1 MKISMFGVN
10 FRSASID
17 AREAFSFNANDLPAK
32 LQMLKSLSG
41 VFECVILSTCNRIEL
56 YVVTD
61 DEYETDNI
69 LKWWQSER
77 ALEDHQLL
85 NVVYQC
91 FGLDAVKHLIR
102 VASGLDSMVLGE
114 AQILGQIKESFAM
127 AKLSKTVS
135 RTLSRLFDHAF
146 FVAKEVRTRT
156 AIGHCPVSMAC
167 SAVMLVRDRLDS
179 LSDKHVLII
188 GAGQTAEL
196 IAKHILSA
204 RPKSITVANRTFE
217 NAKLL
222 ANKLSATNYADLST
236 LPEQVIQADIVIA
249 AVHTRTPLV
258 SLETVVNLAS
268 ETLFIDLSVP
278 RAISTCVQQNAQ
290 ATLYSV
296 DDLQGLIQKNTA
308 ARERAALVAEDIVA
322 QNIQRYTRAVKAD
335 QADSA
340 ICAVRLHTE
349 KIVSDEVEKSL
360 KQLEGGKDPINVL
373 LHFAHSIK
381 NKWLHSP
388 SVTMR
393 QASEEGR
400 DEILGLAQELFGL
413 KVEGKDEK
421 IH

>member
-1 MKISMFGVN
+1 MKITMFGIN

-17 AREAFSFNANDLPAK
+17 VREAFSFHANALPTK
-32 LQMLKSLSG
+32 LRMLKSLPG
-41 VFECVILSTCNRIEL
+41 VFECVILSTCNRTEL

-61 DEYETDNI
+61 DAYDTNNI
-69 LKWWQSER
+69 LNWWQSER
-77 ALEDHQLL
+77 ALEDHQILE
-85 NVVYQC
+85 VVYQC
-91 FGLDAVKHLIR
+91 VNLDAVKHLIR

-127 AKLSKTVS
+127 AKLSKTIS
-135 RTLSRLFDHAF
+135 RILSRLFDHAF

-167 SAVMLVRDRLDS
+167 SAVMLVKDKLDD

-196 IAKHILSA
+196 MAKHILSA
-204 RPKSITVANRTFE
+204 RPKSIMVANRTLG
-217 NAKLL
+217 NAKNL
-222 ANKLSATNYADLST
+222 ANKLSAKYVDLST
-236 LPEQVIQADIVIA
+236 LSEQASKADIVIA
-249 AVHTRTPLV
+249 AVHVNTPLV
-258 SLETVVNLAS
+258 SLETIECLRS
-268 ETLFIDLSVP
+268 ETLFIDISVP
-278 RAISTCVQQNAQ
+278 RAISACVDKHEK

-296 DDLQGLIQKNTA
+296 DDIQGLIQKNTE
-308 ARERAALVAEDIVA
+308 ARVRAALVAEEIVTE
-322 QNIQRYTRAVKAD
+322 NLQRYARAVMAD
-335 QADSA
+335 QADGA
-340 ICAVRLHTE
+340 ICAVRLHAE
-349 KIVSDEVEKSL
+349 KMVSDEVEKSL
-360 KQLEGGKDPINVL
+360 KQLEGGKDPVNVL

-400 DEILGLAQELFGL
+400 DEVLGLAQELFGL